1 MGVIFL
7 YFIVGFDS
15 DIVISLNRKI
25 FILRW
30 TVYTEV
36 ILIQMYHAVIAK
48 SDFFA
53 NLLLWKAKGWVIFEL
68 YS

>member
-36 ILIQMYHAVIAK
+36 IIAKSAVIAK

>member
-53 NLLLWKAKGWVIFEL
+53 NLLLWKTKGWVIFEL